1 MKNSKNTRR
10 ALVLSVLS
18 VVMCLAMLIGTTFA
32 WFTDTASTSVSTIQA
47 GTLNVEIQGA
57 NNESIEKLNWVKAEG
72 HADEAILWEPGC
84 TYNLESFK
92 IVNTGNLALKY
103 KIVVTDATGDK
114 KLLDVIH
121 FTYTADGQDLDIS
134 QEGHLAA
141 GDETGLITVS
151 AHMDES
157 AGNEYQGLKL
167 EGVAIKVYATQDTVE
182 YDSDSNQYDQ
192 NAEYPVIV
200 KSNSEA
206 EGELKQDKEAINVAL
221 ENDVTVDV
229 KPYDQKPLGGASTKV
244 ITIDGQ
250 GHKLIFNNT
259 NSDWNNVTW
268 GNAKLIIKNAIIDN
282 SGYSA
287 DGGSWN
293 SHDITFK
300 GNVELENVVFT
311 NAVALNGKAVL
322 KNVII
327 SDAEATQDT
336 YMLWIV
342 AGSNVTLDNCTIN
355 GKSNV
360 GKSNRAIAIK
370 DQYVDNPGLTTLT
383 INGGKISSDKKA
395 AVIVTS
401 KGGATIN
408 VTGDVDITEVSADS
422 NNLVWK
428 DKDPAYAGSV
438 VTVTGAT
445 CITEP

>member
-192 NAEYPVIV
+192 NATLNFEDVSTGADAVKAAAEGKSLVV
-200 KSNSEA
+200 KSDLIPE
-206 EGELKQDKEAINVAL
+206 KTIKV
-221 ENDVTVDV
+221 
-229 KPYDQKPLGGASTKV
+229 LGT
-244 ITIDGQ
+244 
-250 GHKLIFNNT
+250 
-259 NSDWNNVTW
+259 
-268 GNAKLIIKNAIIDN
+268 
-282 SGYSA
+282 
-287 DGGSWN
+287 GS
-293 SHDITFK
+293 
-300 GNVELENVVFT
+300 
-311 NAVALNGKAVL
+311 
-322 KNVII
+322 NVII
-327 SDAEATQDT
+327 DAAGHVIANGDGLWDESTGSWSLVSIENGASATITGNGTFEAKENDCYAVDVQD
-336 YMLWIV
+336 
-342 AGSNVTLDNCTIN
+342 GSKLVIEN
-355 GKSNV
+355 GTFIGNIHAV
-360 GKSNRAIAIK
+360 
-370 DQYVDNPGLTTLT
+370 YVEKGELVV
-383 INGGKISSDKKA
+383 NGGFFSVQQKYPDAAKADGFVLNCLDENHANGTAKI
-395 AVIVTS
+395 
-401 KGGATIN
+401 
-408 VTGDVDITEVSADS
+408 
-422 NNLVWK
+422 
-428 DKDPAYAGSV
+428 
-438 VTVTGAT
+438 TVTGGTFVNFNPADCWAEGAHT
-445 CITEP
+445 NFVADGYKVVSEAHGSDTWYIVVPE